1 MPKIYSLDFETRS
14 RADLKKVG
22 AFRYANDPTTEILCF
37 AIAEGD
43 GEPVLWR
50 RPLPGDHPGV
60 NINEEAEHLLYHAT
74 QPDSLIYAHNAMFEI
89 AISDA
94 LFFKTFELDPPE
106 HHQWRCTM
114 AMARRAALPV
124 SLKRLAE
131 ALNLKQQKDAS
142 GSSLINKFSKP
153 QTTGKR
159 KGEFIEP
166 QDDWEAFEKFGEYCR
181 QDVRT
186 EQEIHRVLKAFELKG
201 FPLDTFLM
209 DIEIN
214 TRGFPVNLDA
224 LAKVSKIVQGETAR
238 LSKEFSQVTGGLSP
252 TQGAKFLAWL
262 KERGFE
268 RENLQAATLDEV
280 FEDEDFDETT
290 DLGKALMIKKR
301 VSFAS
306 LKKLDA
312 MAACAGPHDNRVRG
326 TLTYHGAGT
335 GRWSASLVQP
345 QNFKKPA
352 PWMEKHSE
360 QAYLDIRQGCTAAWL
375 ELIYGPPLEVV
386 SSCVRHFIQDA
397 EGDFLDVDYSAIEA
411 RIIAWQ
417 ANESWRLEVFKTHGK
432 IYEASACQMFGLKM
446 SDFDMHVAETGKHH
460 PFRQK
465 GKVAELALGYQGG
478 VGAME
483 KMGALKM
490 GLQKEELQPIVT
502 AWREANPNVVQLWRD
517 TENAARKAIL
527 TPRQEFP
534 FGVGCSFFTTK
545 AAGMNYLF
553 MKLPSG
559 RLIAYPDPA
568 LVKQLRW
575 KKVHPKTGEE
585 SHFKVLNP
593 TPEQVAKARQIDP
606 KSRVSEAITFYGQ
619 LPKTVNWGR
628 VVGYAGSFVENLI
641 QGIAV
646 DVMAHGALKAEAKG
660 YQIASLIHDEALAYF
675 RPQLGQTPEAFTHLL
690 LDKSDWADGLP
701 LAAEGGPVP
710 FYKK

>member
-1 MPKIYSLDFETRS
+1 MPKIYSIDYETRS

-159 KGEFIEP
+159 KGQFIEP

-224 LAKVSKIVQGETAR
+224 LAKVSKIVDSETEK
-238 LSKEFSQVTGGLSP
+238 LSEQFRNITGINP
-252 TQGAKFLAWL
+252 TQGVKLLAWL
-262 KERGFE
+262 KERGFD
-268 RENLQAATLDEV
+268 RPNLKAETLEEV

-301 VSFAS
+301 ISYAS
-306 LKKLDA
+306 VKKVKAMLD
-312 MAACAGPHDNRVRG
+312 CAGPHDNRIRG
-326 TLTYHGAGT
+326 LLVYHGAGT
-335 GRWSASLVQP
+335 GRWTATHVQP
-345 QNFKKPA
+345 ENFKRPS
-352 PWMEKHSE
+352 PWLE
-360 QAYLDIRQGCTAAWL
+360 QYTEDAYRDICEGCTSAWL
-375 ELIYGPPLEVV
+375 ELIYGPPLEVI
-386 SSCVRHFIQDA
+386 SSSIRHFIQDLD
-397 EGDFLDVDYSAIEA
+397 GDFLDVDFAAVEA
-411 RIIAWQ
+411 RITAWQ
-417 ANESWRLEVFKTHGK
+417 AQEQWRLDVFKSHGK

-446 SDFDMHVAETGKHH
+446 ADFDNHVLETGKNH
-460 PFRQK
+460 PRRK
-465 GKVAELALGYQGG
+465 EGKIAELALGFGG
-478 VGAME
+478 SVGALIA
-483 KMGALKM
+483 MGALKM
-490 GLQKEELQPIVT
+490 GIKKEDLQPIVD
-502 AWREANPNVVQLWRD
+502 AWREASPNIVKLGRD

-527 TPRQEFP
+527 NPRQEFH
-534 FGVGCSFFTTK
+534 FGIGCSFFSTQ
-545 AAGMNYLF
+545 AAGMPYLF
-553 MKLPSG
+553 LKLPSG
-559 RLIAYPDPA
+559 RLIAYPRPEIT
-568 LVKQLRW
+568 KQLRW
-575 KKVHPKTGEE
+575 TTKDPKTGEE
-585 SHFKVLNP
+585 VNHKALDP
-593 TPEQVAKARQIDP
+593 TPEKIATVRQKHPKARLSD
-606 KSRVSEAITFYGQ
+606 AITFFGQ
-619 LPKTVNWGR
+619 LPKSVQWGR
-628 VVGYAGSFVENLI
+628 CVGYSSTFLNNTV
-641 QGIAV
+641 QGIAA
-646 DVMAHGALKAEAKG
+646 DLMANGVLKAEAKG

-675 RPQLGQTPEAFTHLL
+675 RPQLGQTSEEFTRLL
-690 LDKSDWADGLP
+690 LDKPDWADGLP
-701 LAAEGGPVP
+701 LAAEGGAVP